1 MHLFLMRHGDALPVA
16 DTDASRPL
24 SSLGERQSVLVGTAM
39 KHLGIS
45 VDILL
50 CSPLERARQTAG
62 KIQEIIPVQKFILT
76 DHLTPASDH
85 RNIFNE
91 LQSFQSESIMCVGH
105 EPHLSIMV
113 SMLISGSRNARIAI
127 VKASLACLEVSRPV
141 LPGRGVMKW
150 LITPETIQTIAYR

>member
-1 MHLFLMRHGDALPVA
+1 MVLFLLRHGDALSVA
-16 DTDASRPL
+16 DTDATRPL

-62 KIQEIIPVQKFILT
+62 KIQEIIPVRKFILT
-76 DHLTPASDH
+76 EHLTPASDP

-105 EPHLSIMV
+105 EPHLSIVV

-127 VKASLACLEVSRPV
+127 AKASLTCLEVSRPV
-141 LPGRGVMKW
+141 LPGCGVMKW
-150 LITPETIQTIAYR
+150 QITQETIRPIAYC